1 MVHSRRTGDVELY
14 ERLRFRPATVVAA
27 AAVVTLAVAVAL
39 DARYLPV
46 AAFLSLVLWLA
57 WAIVIWPRLV
67 IDLDG
72 VWVRNTFTTARIPY
86 ADLAGV
92 RSGLA
97 LDLELR
103 GGRRMRAWAVPGNEN
118 LGMEAMRT
126 SQAYEGGFQPVRR
139 VDDLSVGRETTAA
152 GQVAASISRRA
163 AVAEEERA
171 AAGRA
176 VTQDAG
182 GVDRRI
188 NVWIVIGTFLF
199 IAPVAAVALG
209 ML

>member
-14 ERLRFRPATVVAA
+14 ERFRFRPATVVAV
-27 AAVVTLAVAVAL
+27 AAVVTLAVAAAL

-46 AAFLSLVLWLA
+46 AAFLSLVLWLV
-57 WAIVIWPRLV
+57 WAVVIWPRLV
-67 IDLDG
+67 IDPGG
-72 VWVRNTFTTARIPY
+72 VWVRSTFTTARIPY

-103 GGRRMRAWAVPGNEN
+103 GGGRMRAWAVPGNEN

-126 SQAYEGGFQPVRR
+126 SRAYEGGLRPVRR
-139 VDDLSVGRETTAA
+139 VDDLSVGRATTAA
-152 GQVAASISRRA
+152 GQLAASISRRA

-171 AAGRA
+171 AGRM
-176 VTQDAG
+176 VTSDAG
-182 GVDRRI
+182 GIDRRI

-199 IAPVAAVALG
+199 IAPVVAVAVGVL
-209 ML
+209 